1 MLSHPILGV
10 TLMRRYIPLA
20 IILAF
25 FFLPIAQSQSA
36 GLYWGG
42 TENQLLYYSVNK
54 TGECTP
60 PTHLDISPIT
70 LDEVFT
76 LTIQLKFLSELPI
89 NPDDLND
96 VPFATGDAT
105 FSNGSSANSAVI
117 FGAIYAVPTGNW
129 TKIQELYSLYLTNV
143 TFIEDSNVWGYSYSY
158 NSYRTVR
165 LNPNTPSFTMNM
177 TSTVLLHYSK
187 TDGVLDYY
195 YLQLTFYDGASESG
209 VVEQTMQRFYE
220 LPALVIAGLG
230 IGGIVLMAIV
240 GYKIMNYIPKADRM
254 EISESDST
262 Q

>member
-25 FFLPIAQSQSA
+25 LFLPIAQSQSA
-36 GLYWGG
+36 GLYWGV
-42 TENQLLYYSVNK
+42 TENQLLYYNVSK

-60 PTHLDISPIT
+60 PIHLDISTIT
-70 LDEVFT
+70 LDDVFT
-76 LTIQLKFLSELPI
+76 LTLQLKYLSPI
-89 NPDDLND
+89 PVNPDDLND

-117 FGAIYAVPTGNW
+117 LGAIYAVPTGNW
-129 TKIQELYSLYLTNV
+129 TKIQELFSLYLTNV
-143 TFIEDSNVWGYSYSY
+143 TFIEDSEIWGYSSSY
-158 NSYRTVR
+158 NAYRTVR

>member
-1 MLSHPILGV
+1 
-10 TLMRRYIPLA
+10 MRRYIPLA

-25 FFLPIAQSQSA
+25 FFLPIVQSQTA
-36 GLYWGG
+36 GLSWGV
-42 TENQLLYYSVNK
+42 TENQLLYYNVIK

-60 PTHLDISPIT
+60 PTHLDISTIT

-76 LTIQLKFLSELPI
+76 LTLQLKFLSEIPI

-105 FSNGSSANSAVI
+105 FANGSSANSAVI
-117 FGAIYAVPTGNW
+117 FGAIYAVPIGNW
-129 TKIQELYSLYLTNV
+129 TKIQELYSPYLTNV
-143 TFIEDSNVWGYSYSY
+143 TFIEDSAIWGYSSSF
-158 NSYRTVR
+158 NAYRTVR

-177 TSTVLLHYSK
+177 TSTVSLHYSK
-187 TDGVLDYY
+187 TDGVLNYY
-195 YLQLTFYDGASESG
+195 YLRLNFYDGASESG
-209 VVEQTMQRFYE
+209 VVEQTIQRLYE
-220 LPALVIAGLG
+220 LPPLVIAGLG

-254 EISESDST
+254 ELPESDNT